1 MIHRMAEEGVTT
13 VFSTHVL
20 EIADAMCDKI
30 CVLYEGRKVAEGNPT
45 ELRRIADMRDSTL
58 EEVFLKITE
67 VEDVQG
73 IVDALVT

>member
-1 MIHRMAEEGVTT
+1 
-13 VFSTHVL
+13 
-20 EIADAMCDKI
+20 MCDKI

-45 ELRRIADMRDSTL
+45 ELRRMAGMRDSTL